1 MEEAEYKVKAKAKS
15 KEMQRTRVGLRS
27 SLRKYRIRIS
37 RFWRLYR
44 QSKMGVIGLVLLVTF
59 VVVAIFAPYIAPYT
73 PNDFFVGT
81 SLESPSFQHLLGC
94 DEIGRDILSLLI
106 YGTRISLT
114 VGLLASLGTVL
125 IGTLVGLV
133 AGYSGGRVDEALMR
147 ITDVILMLPGIP
159 LLIVFAAMLGASLM
173 NIITIIVILT
183 WAPTAR
189 VIRAQVLS
197 MKERP
202 FIEAARA
209 VGGSDRHVIV
219 HHILPNV
226 LPLVFTYM
234 ILNIPVAIV
243 TEASLSFLGLG
254 DVSAASWGMMLNFA
268 FNAGAIDRWYYIIPP
283 GALITVLAF
292 VFALIGHA
300 MDEVINPRLRQR

>member
-1 MEEAEYKVKAKAKS
+1 MGETEPKAEF
-15 KEMQRTRVGLRS
+15 KEKEKIRIGSSGL
-27 SLRKYRIRIS
+27 LTKYRIRIS
-37 RFWRLYR
+37 RFWGLFK
-44 QSKMGVIGLVLLVTF
+44 QSKMGLIGLVLLVTF
-59 VVVAIFAPYIAPYT
+59 AVVAIFAPYIAPYT
-73 PNDFFVGT
+73 PTDFFVGT
-81 SLESPSFQHLLGC
+81 SLEPPSFQHLLGC

-106 YGTRISLT
+106 YGTRISLI
-114 VGLLASLGTVL
+114 VGLLASFGTVF
-125 IGTLVGLV
+125 IGTIVGLV
-133 AGYSGGRVDEALMR
+133 AGYTGGRVDEALMR
-147 ITDVILMLPGIP
+147 VTDVILMLPGIP

-173 NIITIIVILT
+173 NIIFIIVLLS

-197 MKERP
+197 LKERP

-209 VGGSDRHVIV
+209 IGASDRHVIFQHV
-219 HHILPNV
+219 LPNI

-243 TEASLSFLGLG
+243 LEASLSFLGLG
-254 DVSAASWGMMLNFA
+254 DVNAASWGMMLNFA

-300 MDEVINPRLRQR
+300 MDEIINPRLRRR

>member
-1 MEEAEYKVKAKAKS
+1 MGETEPEAEF
-15 KEMQRTRVGLRS
+15 KEKEKIRIGSSGL
-27 SLRKYRIRIS
+27 LTKYRIRIS
-37 RFWRLYR
+37 RFWGLFK
-44 QSKMGVIGLVLLVTF
+44 QSKMGLIGLVLLVTF
-59 VVVAIFAPYIAPYT
+59 AVVAIFAPYIAPYT
-73 PNDFFVGT
+73 PTDFFVGT
-81 SLESPSFQHLLGC
+81 SLEPPSFQHLLGC

-106 YGTRISLT
+106 YGTRISLI
-114 VGLLASLGTVL
+114 VGLLASFGTVF
-125 IGTLVGLV
+125 IGTIVGLV
-133 AGYSGGRVDEALMR
+133 AGYTGGRVDEALMR
-147 ITDVILMLPGIP
+147 VTDVILMLPGIP

-173 NIITIIVILT
+173 NIIFIIVLLS

-197 MKERP
+197 LKERP

-209 VGGSDRHVIV
+209 IGASDRHVIFQHV
-219 HHILPNV
+219 LPNI

-243 TEASLSFLGLG
+243 LEASLSFLGLG
-254 DVSAASWGMMLNFA
+254 DVNAASWGMMLNFA

-300 MDEVINPRLRQR
+300 MDEIINPRLRRR